1 MVIIGFM
8 CMTTKFAEATL
19 GVKYRVFDSEGKVRG
34 GPVMYLRR
42 GLQERGL
49 ANFGRALA
57 VIFAILCVG
66 GSIGGGNMF
75 QINQAC
81 QQFINVTGGD
91 ASFFD
96 DRRWL
101 FGLIVAVIVGL
112 VIIGGIVRIASV
124 TSRFV
129 PAMTI
134 LYVLGCLTVLGVHV
148 AEIPATFGLIF
159 TSAFSGDAV
168 AGGIIGSILIG
179 IQRAVFSNEAGTGSA
194 PIAHSPVKTKYPA
207 SEGLVALLE
216 PFVDTVIICTMTALV
231 VIVTGDYTGE
241 YGSGIEMTSHSFGT
255 VVEWFPHVLSLAVI
269 LFAFSTMI
277 TWSYYGLQSWTFLF
291 GTGKIADISYKLLFC
306 ALIVVGAAMTLD
318 QVVDFSDA
326 MLLGMAFPNLIGVF
340 LLLPVVRRELKSY
353 LSYTREVDAKAKQEA
368 EQG

>member
-1 MVIIGFM
+1 
-8 CMTTKFAEATL
+8 
-19 GVKYRVFDSEGKVRG
+19 
-34 GPVMYLRR
+34 MYLRR

-57 VIFAILCVG
+57 VIFAVLCVG
-66 GSIGGGNMF
+66 GSFGGGNMF
-75 QINQAC
+75 QVNQAC
-81 QQFINVTGGD
+81 QQFISVTGGD
-91 ASFFD
+91 ASFFQ

-101 FGLIVAVIVGL
+101 FGLIVAVVVAL

-134 LYVLGCLTVLGVHV
+134 LYVLGCLTVLWVHFT
-148 AEIPATFGLIF
+148 EIPATFGLIF
-159 TSAFSGDAV
+159 SGAFSQDAV
-168 AGGIIGSILIG
+168 SGGIIGVILIG

-194 PIAHSPVKTKYPA
+194 PIAHSPVRTKYSA
-207 SEGLVALLE
+207 SEGLVAMLE

-255 VVEWFPHVLSLAVI
+255 VVEWFPHVLSVAVI
-269 LFAFSTMI
+269 LFAFSTLI

-291 GTGKIADISYKLLFC
+291 GTGKVSDISYKLLFC
-306 ALIVVGAAMTLD
+306 GLIVVGASMTLT
-318 QVVDFSDA
+318 QVTDFSDA
-326 MLLGMAFPNLIGVF
+326 MLLGMAFPNLIGV
-340 LLLPVVRRELKSY
+340 LILLPVVRSELKRY
-353 LSYTREVDAKAKQEA
+353 REHVKRIDETGR
-368 EQG
+368 ED